1 MNPPNFFLLFLG
13 ELISRIREM
22 GREDAVKILQAGCS
36 IYRIITLE
44 ESMSLPTVLEND
56 DSLVLQQNGG
66 SNWISF
72 FVKSISRKKRE
83 KFFKNPERERS
94 FPQKTHKQ
102 IHYYPSLFILIVVVI
117 ILVFYVLFTIYV
129 FDQYSFVKEKK
140 YVVFSNAIQYA

>member
-1 MNPPNFFLLFLG
+1 MNSCAPSLHMNPPNFFLLFLG

-66 SNWISF
+66 SN
-72 FVKSISRKKRE
+72 
-83 KFFKNPERERS
+83 
-94 FPQKTHKQ
+94 
-102 IHYYPSLFILIVVVI
+102 
-117 ILVFYVLFTIYV
+117 
-129 FDQYSFVKEKK
+129 
-140 YVVFSNAIQYA
+140 

>member
-1 MNPPNFFLLFLG
+1 MNKIPQIELPKSNFRILSYFFLSSNLG

-66 SNWISF
+66 SN
-72 FVKSISRKKRE
+72 
-83 KFFKNPERERS
+83 
-94 FPQKTHKQ
+94 
-102 IHYYPSLFILIVVVI
+102 
-117 ILVFYVLFTIYV
+117 
-129 FDQYSFVKEKK
+129 
-140 YVVFSNAIQYA
+140 